1 MDGWMEVWMGRR
13 VDGWVDGERGGWME
27 GRIVDGGR
35 DAGSWKG
42 GETAGRWADTHGLTE
57 RG

>member
-1 MDGWMEVWMGRR
+1 
-13 VDGWVDGERGGWME
+13 ME